1 MSMTESLAYVTADLP
16 GTGGE
21 IKQRLDDFL
30 VEEQPLYEPAG
41 EGEHLYL
48 FMEKAGLT
56 TPELARRVAR
66 AFRAGR
72 GDVGHAGMK
81 DKRGRTRQL
90 VSVHLPGADTQAVRG
105 SLDALN
111 ERDDMQV
118 LWADWHRNK
127 LRRGHHAGNRFVIY
141 VRNVSPTAVLS
152 AKQVLDRLVEQGAP
166 NYIGAQRF
174 GYRQNSHVLGRHLL
188 LGQYQAMLDAL
199 LGEASEV
206 DADRLKT
213 GRAAY
218 QRGDFGEALEHWPK
232 SLRYD
237 RQALDALRQGASA
250 EGAVKAI
257 DRQQRQFLVHAWQ
270 SAIFN
275 QVLDERVRA
284 NGLGELWEGD
294 LAWKHDSR
302 AVFAVDDS
310 VAKAENAPTGR
321 MRSLA
326 ISPSGPMWGVDMPRA
341 SGEPGRME
349 EAALHATGLDQ
360 SHLLGAGDM
369 PAEGS
374 RRPMR
379 MPVKDAEI
387 AGGGDERGP
396 FVRLAFELPRGAYA
410 TVVLREIMKTE
421 PLEAPHPRQNA
432 NDTANAG
439 E

>member
-1 MSMTESLAYVTADLP
+1 MSMTASLGYVTADLP

-30 VEEQPLYEPAG
+30 VEEQPRYDPTG

-48 FMEKAGLT
+48 FVEKAGLT

-72 GDVGHAGMK
+72 GDIGHAGMK
-81 DKRGRTRQL
+81 DKRGRTRQML
-90 VSVHLPGADTQAVRG
+90 SVHLPGVDTQSVRDG
-105 SLDALN
+105 LDRLSD
-111 ERDDMQV
+111 RGDMQV
-118 LWADWHRNK
+118 LWADWHKNK
-127 LRRGHHAGNRFVIY
+127 LKRGHHAGNRFVIY
-141 VRNVSPTAVLS
+141 IRNVSPTSVVT
-152 AKQVLDRLVEQGAP
+152 AKQVLDRLVAQGAP
-166 NYIGAQRF
+166 NYLGAQRF
-174 GYRQNSHVLGRHLL
+174 GYRQNSHILGRLLL
-188 LGQYQAMLDAL
+188 LGEYQALLDEL
-199 LGEASEV
+199 LGTSSEA
-206 DADRLKT
+206 DAERLRE

-218 QRGDFGEALEHWPK
+218 QRGDYSAALECWPK

-270 SAIFN
+270 SAMFN
-275 QVLDERVRA
+275 DVLDQRVQA
-284 NGLGELWEGD
+284 GTLSELHVGD

-302 AVFAVDDS
+302 AVFAVDDE
-310 VAKAENAPTGR
+310 VARIENAAGGR
-321 MRSLA
+321 VGSLA

-341 SGEPGRME
+341 SGEVGRIE
-349 EAALHATGLDQ
+349 EAALQKTGLGQ
-360 SHLLGAGDM
+360 SHLMGAGDV
-369 PAEGS
+369 AADGS

-387 AGGGDERGP
+387 AGGGDEQGP
-396 FVRLAFELPRGAYA
+396 FIRLAFELPRGAYA
-410 TVVLREIMKTE
+410 TVVLREIIKQE
-421 PLEAPHPRQNA
+421 PLEAPHPHEHPG
-432 NDTANAG
+432 DTANA